1 MFDFLFKSKKQKEW
15 VPLYPVFEA
24 IEVDIHS
31 HLIPDVDDG
40 APNMET
46 SVELIREMM
55 DLGFKSITTTPHISE
70 LYPNENSLLLNRLY
84 DLNKQLKREKIDIE
98 INVAAEYMINDVF
111 EQKVLSG
118 EPLMTLANNHILVEL
133 SHISEP
139 VNLYKVIAM
148 LIERGYVPILAHPER
163 YRYYNNNLMQFQKLI
178 NCGCHLQVNALS
190 LDGYYGRMVSD
201 CAWALLNN
209 YMIDFIGSD
218 IHHPRH
224 IETMRN
230 NISPKSQQLLNTYPF
245 QNKKLS
251 MSDLGF
257 QISDS
262 APPKSQI
269 PNPTSKY

>member
-1 MFDFLFKSKKQKEW
+1 MFDFLFKRKNQQELI
-15 VPLYPVFEA
+15 PLYAVFEA

-40 APNMET
+40 SPDMET

-55 DLGFKSITTTPHISE
+55 DLGFKSIITTPHISE

-84 DLNKQLKREKIDIE
+84 DLKKQLKREKIEIE

-118 EPLMTLANNHILVEL
+118 EPLMTLPNKHILVEL

-148 LIERGYVPILAHPER
+148 LIESGYVPILAHPER

-251 MSDLGF
+251 MSNLEF
-257 QISDS
+257 RISEG
-262 APPKSQI
+262 AHPKSEI